1 MNTKGIPKLNM
12 TKKVRI
18 TPNQIIQLKQ
28 KGITQKAMSVIF
40 GITPQTMTR
49 WKKQKKPAPRE
60 RKRKPKSY
68 GNIPK
73 LLKFCISK
81 NIATRQWEMVNYVLK
96 ETGQLISQQTI
107 SRILRKSNITYK
119 KLTYHYI
126 QLEEEKAKAFNE
138 EIKPLLAECSFVAI
152 DECSFY
158 PNLDPRFGYSL
169 KGERAVSK
177 RPGHKGKH
185 YTLLFA
191 ISNQKKNG
199 VVHWKLVEGG
209 VD

>member
-1 MNTKGIPKLNM
+1 MADYL
-12 TKKVRI
+12 
-18 TPNQIIQLKQ
+18 
-28 KGITQKAMSVIF
+28 
-40 GITPQTMTR
+40 
-49 WKKQKKPAPRE
+49 
-60 RKRKPKSY
+60 
-68 GNIPK
+68 
-73 LLKFCISK
+73 SK
-81 NIATRQWEMVNYVLK
+81 EI
-96 ETGQLISQQTI
+96 GQPISQQTI
-107 SRILRKSNITYK
+107 SRILRKNGITYK

-126 QLEEEKAKAFNE
+126 QLDEEKAKSFNE
-138 EIKPLLAECSFVAI
+138 EIKSLLAEHPFIAI

-191 ISNQKKNG
+191 ISNLKKNG
-199 VVHWKLVEGG
+199 VVHWKLVEGS